1 MGYDDSIYRRRDG
14 ESLDAGGP
22 GDYRDDYP
30 SGEFGIGDLRSTD
43 TTDPGRQGVP
53 AAVLDDVFDD
63 PTHGEPG
70 RDRLAFHIIWEVV
83 LLLAVG
89 GVGYLLIRE
98 DSGALR
104 GNALEQLLVAGA
116 ALGLLAMGAGLTLR
130 AGAVN
135 LALGPVAVAA
145 ALHFAENGDRGIVP
159 TLAQATVAALVLGLL
174 VAIVVVVFH
183 VPGWAASL
191 AAALGV
197 LVFIQR
203 RPGPVNVQGG
213 YDPTSHALYLF
224 AGVAIVAVLG
234 GLLGTVKSV
243 RRSVGRFRPVAD
255 PARRRGPVA
264 AALTGGAIAISMPL
278 AAGAGVLIA
287 ASSDGPIAPTSGLE
301 WTGLA
306 IGAALLGGTSA
317 YGRRGGIFG
326 TVLAV
331 ALLVVG
337 QRYIA
342 ERGWDDIT
350 PAVLGAGAV
359 ALGLVVTRLVETFGR
374 PKSAGIDDTPWQTT
388 TTAPPMAPA
397 PRSPIGERT
406 DSWSSTLPAQP
417 TESRSDTWDTE
428 RWSGGDR

>member
-1 MGYDDSIYRRRDG
+1 MGYDESIYRRRDD
-14 ESLDAGGP
+14 SIDAGVP
-22 GDYRDDYP
+22 GNYRDDYP
-30 SGEFGIGDLRSTD
+30 PGDFGIGDLRSGD

-70 RDRLAFHIIWEVV
+70 RDRLAFHIVWEVV

-159 TLAQATVAALVLGLL
+159 TLAQATVAALVLGVL
-174 VAIVVVVFH
+174 VALVVVVFH

-191 AAALGV
+191 AAALGT
-197 LVFIQR
+197 LVFIER
-203 RPGPVNVQGG
+203 RSAAVNVQGG
-213 YDPTSHALYLF
+213 YDPTDHALYLF
-224 AGVAIVAVLG
+224 VGVAIVAVLG

-255 PARRRGPVA
+255 PAQRRGPVA
-264 AALTGGAIAISMPL
+264 AALTGGAIAVSMPL

-287 ASSDGPIAPTSGLE
+287 SSTDKVAPTSGLE

-306 IGAALLGGTSA
+306 VGAALLGGTSA
-317 YGRRGGIFG
+317 YGRRGGVFG

-331 ALLVVG
+331 ALLIVG

-342 ERGWDDIT
+342 ERGWDQIT

-359 ALGLVVTRLVETFGR
+359 AAGLVVTRLVETFGR

-388 TTAPPMAPA
+388 TTTNTM
-397 PRSPIGERT
+397 PRGPIGERT

-417 TESRSDTWDTE
+417 TERPADTWDTD
-428 RWSGGDR
+428 RWSAGDR

>member
-1 MGYDDSIYRRRDG
+1 MGYDDSIYRRR
-14 ESLDAGGP
+14 AGDMDPGP
-22 GDYRDDYP
+22 AGDYRDDYSAGDYP
-30 SGEFGIGDLRSTD
+30 SNEFGVGELRATD
-43 TTDPGRQGVP
+43 TGDTGRQGVS

-63 PTHGEPG
+63 PADGEPG
-70 RDRLAFHIIWEVV
+70 RDRLAFHIVWEVV
-83 LLLAVG
+83 LLLGVA
-89 GVGYLLIRE
+89 GVGYLLLRE
-98 DSGALR
+98 DSAALR

-159 TLAQATVAALVLGLL
+159 TIAQATVAALVLG
-174 VAIVVVVFH
+174 VAVAVVVVVFH

-191 AAALGV
+191 AAALGT

-203 RPGPVNVQGG
+203 RSAPVNVQGG
-213 YDPTSHALYLF
+213 FDPTDHALYLF
-224 AGVAIVAVLG
+224 VGVAIVAVLG

-264 AALTGGAIAISMPL
+264 AMLTAGAIVLSMPL

-287 ASSDGPIAPTSGLE
+287 ASSDGPVVPAGGLE

-306 IGAALLGGTSA
+306 VGAALLGGTSA

-337 QRYIA
+337 QRYLA
-342 ERGWDDIT
+342 ERGWEEVT
-350 PAVLGAGAV
+350 PAALGAGAV
-359 ALGLVVTRLVETFGR
+359 VVGLVVTRLVETFGR
-374 PKSAGIDDTPWQTT
+374 PKSAGTDETPWQTT
-388 TTAPPMAPA
+388 Q
-397 PRSPIGERT
+397 PRGGTLGERT
-406 DSWSSTLPAQP
+406 DSWSSLPAQP
-417 TESRSDTWDTE
+417 TESRADAWDTE
-428 RWSGGDR
+428 RWNNGER